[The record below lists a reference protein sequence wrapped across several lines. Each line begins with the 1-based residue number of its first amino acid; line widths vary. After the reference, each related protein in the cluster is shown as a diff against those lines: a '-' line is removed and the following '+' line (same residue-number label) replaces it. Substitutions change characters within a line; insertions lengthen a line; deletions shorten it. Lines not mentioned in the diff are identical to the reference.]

1 MDNCA
6 VLFCMEE
13 IFALWRGNLLGYIF
27 MEERMRL
34 CMDLCLAA
42 AFIWVAW
49 TDIRTMTIPDKVLV
63 PLIILDVLSVF
74 VEPEISFSA
83 RIIGIFS
90 VALPMYIAD
99 LFVDGAFGGG
109 DIRLLAV
116 MGFYLGWKTCLVG
129 TFLGFFIGGLWSVI
143 LLALGKVRFGERA
156 RIPFAPALCLGL
168 YVAKFW
174 GDQIIDLF
182 FGLTW

>member
-1 MDNCA
+1 MK
-6 VLFCMEE
+6 
-13 IFALWRGNLLGYIF
+13 
-27 MEERMRL
+27 L

-42 AFIWVAW
+42 AFIWIAW

-63 PLIILDVLSVF
+63 PLLILAVLSLF
-74 VEPEISFSA
+74 AEPEISLAA
-83 RIIGIFS
+83 RIIGVFS
-90 VALPMYIAD
+90 AALPMYLVD

-116 MGFYLGWKTCLVG
+116 MGFYLGWKMCLVG
-129 TFLGFFIGGLWSVI
+129 TFMGFFFGGLQAVA
-143 LLALGKVRFGERA
+143 LLALGRVKFGERA

-168 YVAKFW
+168 YAAKLW
-174 GDQIIDLF
+174 GSQIIDLF